1 MLLLNKGGTMPEETK
16 AKREAQPEQILKV
29 FDNTFKYLLRYASPQ
44 ALLRFIN
51 KQFGR
56 DFPLNSRIT
65 FDDKESQSVKQSG
78 DLKNIIAD
86 MIIVVTPPVEPG
98 LVEESFLFEVQ
109 ITDDENMARRV
120 MNYAYANVV
129 LHSHTDDTGRLIM
142 PLPDA
147 KVFFLEHTKKTPNR
161 LDCTLTYKQN
171 TRTLDF
177 EIGVVKILDYTVDG
191 LVEDGLTLL
200 LPFYL
205 LKLRRDVQKAR
216 GAEELGTLADK
227 LMGIMTEMEKA
238 IEGELALGHVW
249 AGDAKMLIERM
260 YYLLRRLYDKYPEIK
275 EKTMSLID
283 EFDTYWEGYLPP
295 GYIRE
300 EATASAVEFMLS
312 LAKKGY
318 TEAQMRAEIA
328 KAYPGLAIA

>member
-1 MLLLNKGGTMPEETK
+1 MPEETK
-16 AKREAQPEQILKV
+16 REAQPQQILKV
-29 FDNTFKYLLRYASPQ
+29 FDNTFKYLLRYASTQ

-56 DFPLNSRIT
+56 DFPPNSIIT
-65 FDDKESQSVKQSG
+65 FDDKESQSAKQSG

-86 MIIVVTPPVEPG
+86 MIIVVTPPTEPG
-98 LVEESFLFEVQ
+98 MLEESFLFEVQ

-120 MNYAYANVV
+120 MNYAYANSLMHMVIEDNGNIA
-129 LHSHTDDTGRLIM
+129 L
-142 PLPDA
+142 PLPEA
-147 KVFFLEHTKKTPNR
+147 KVFFLEHSKKTPTR
-161 LDCTLTYKQN
+161 LNCRLTYRQR
-171 TRTLDF
+171 TRFLDY
-177 EIGVVKILDYTVDG
+177 EIGVARLLDYTVSG

-216 GAEELGTLADK
+216 GAEELGALADK
-227 LMGIMTEMEKA
+227 LSGIMTEMEKA
-238 IEGELALGHVW
+238 IERELALGHVW
-249 AGDAKMLIERM
+249 AGDAKLLIERM

-283 EFDTYWEGYLPP
+283 EFDTYWEGFLPP

-300 EATASAVEFMLS
+300 QERANAFGFALS

-318 TEAQMRAEIA
+318 TESQMRAEIA